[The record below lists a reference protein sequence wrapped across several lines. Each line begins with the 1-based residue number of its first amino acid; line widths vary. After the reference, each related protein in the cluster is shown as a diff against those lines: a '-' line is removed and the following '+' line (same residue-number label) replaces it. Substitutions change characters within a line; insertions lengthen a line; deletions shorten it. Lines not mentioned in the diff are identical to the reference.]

1 MPEWPENFC
10 PNAESFNESSSALLR
25 QGAWHSLNDTPCGG
39 APCPLTYNPLMRR
52 ILHILVLILAGEM
65 IFSLPFHTARFFRP
79 TLLEA
84 FGFSNTEL
92 GDAFAVYG
100 IMAMLAYFPGGALAD
115 RFAARKLMSLSL
127 LTTAAG
133 GLYMATLPGILG
145 MSLLYGYWGITTILL
160 FWGALIRATR
170 DWGGRESQ
178 GVAFGIL
185 DGGRGLVAAGVAM
198 AAVTALSLY
207 LPNGSILDADTERR
221 EGLRAVILLYTAATA
236 ACGIFAWFLL
246 PDPGE
251 QEAEPGRRLLD
262 AMSTVLQ
269 RPIVWAQAAVIICAY
284 SAFKGLDNYSLYAVQ
299 VLGLDEVEAARLT
312 AWASYL
318 RPVAALLTG
327 LAADRFSA
335 GRAIAV
341 AFAALVLCFGLLALA
356 SPSAAWLPLIYANF
370 FASFFAAF
378 ALRGVYFA
386 LLEETGTPRQLTGA
400 TVGAVSFIGFTPEIF
415 FAPVTGRILDQA
427 PGLPGHQHYFLFL
440 AGIALT
446 GLAVMAWLFHLQQK
460 HPKWQSSAR

>member
-1 MPEWPENFC
+1 MPEFPENFC
-10 PNAESFNESSSALLR
+10 PKAESFKSSPSAPLR
-25 QGAWHSLNDTPCGG
+25 RGLPDTSNHTPCGG
-39 APCPLTYNPLMRR
+39 AQRPLTYNPLMRR
-52 ILHILVLILAGEM
+52 MVHILVLILAGEM

-79 TLLEA
+79 TVLEA
-84 FGFSNTEL
+84 FGFSNTQL

-100 IMAMLAYFPGGALAD
+100 VMAMLAYFPGGALAD
-115 RFAARKLMSLSL
+115 RFPARKLMSLSL
-127 LTTAAG
+127 LATAAG
-133 GLYMATLPGILG
+133 GLFMATIPGALE
-145 MSLLYGYWGITTILL
+145 MSLLYGYWGVTTILL

-170 DWGGRESQ
+170 DWGGRRSQ

-185 DGGRGLVAAGVAM
+185 DGGRGLVAAGFAL

-207 LPNGSILDADTERR
+207 LPTGGLLDADAERR
-221 EGLRAVILLYTAATA
+221 EGLQTVILLYTAATA
-236 ACGIFAWFLL
+236 ACGVLVWFLL
-246 PDPGE
+246 P
-251 QEAEPGRRLLD
+251 EPAGQDEPADGRMLK
-262 AMSTVLQ
+262 AMSTVL
-269 RPIVWAQAAVIICAY
+269 RKPIVWAQAAVVICAY

-299 VLGLDEVEAARLT
+299 VLGMDEVEAARLT

-341 AFAALVLCFGLLALA
+341 SFAALVLCYGLLAMA
-356 SPSAAWLPLIYANF
+356 SPSPGWLALIYANF
-370 FASFFAAF
+370 FVSFFAAF

-386 LLEETGTPRQLTGA
+386 LLEETGTPRRLTGA

-427 PGLPGHQHYFLFL
+427 PGLSGHQHYFMFL
-440 AGIALT
+440 GGIALA
-446 GLAVMAWLFHLQQK
+446 GLAVMAWLSRLQRNGTN
-460 HPKWQSSAR
+460 WQSSAR